1 MRQPESTYRRE
12 GRPGHRSLYGSISLG
27 AAALALAALVT
38 ATGCGTGR
46 LTVADTAEKQTL
58 AQEENGVRAALTFL
72 PRSELVHRFGEWNN
86 PFLPP
91 EAMLSAKDFFVLE
104 LTVAEA
110 PVEDGEKSYRY
121 LNVLPGEMELHFAG
135 KVDNPT
141 NQFHFINYWK
151 QTASRKDP
159 REYSIER
166 MTLTIKRNMLERENR
181 TADGPVRGLVVF
193 RQNLPS
199 YGEATVYLPVFDQD
213 GRPVHRFSFVF
224 SF

>member
-1 MRQPESTYRRE
+1 MLRGRRV
-12 GRPGHRSLYGSISLG
+12 RSMLPGAG
-27 AAALALAALVT
+27 AAFVLT
-38 ATGCGTGR
+38 AMLLTAGCGTGR

-58 AQEENGVRAALTFL
+58 TQEEGGVRATLTFL
-72 PRSELVHRFGEWNN
+72 PKGELVRRFGEENN
-86 PFLPP
+86 PFIPP

-104 LTVAEA
+104 AVVTET
-110 PVEDGEKSYRY
+110 PVPGGEKPYRY
-121 LNVLPGEMELHFAG
+121 LTVLPGEMELHFSG
-135 KVDNPT
+135 KVDRPT
-141 NQFHFINYWK
+141 NQFHFTNYWEQVTK
-151 QTASRKDP
+151 VKDP

-166 MTLTIKRNMLERENR
+166 MTLTIKRTMLERENS
-181 TADGPVRGLVVF
+181 TAGGPVRGLVVF